1 MKTEL
6 IASWK
11 LVTNNLREMYIITTV
26 SGAIVWVPK
35 TQFDTNAEQITYKL
49 LTKGSKYTNSKGEE
63 AELQADRNEYFGA
76 GKQIVKK
83 YDAKEMIDYLVSKG
97 VTPQFSMS

>member
-11 LVTNNLREMYIITTV
+11 LVSAKGREMYIVTTN
-26 SGAIVWVPK
+26 SGQTVWVPK
-35 TQFDTNAEQITYKL
+35 HQFDTNAEQITYEIK
-49 LTKGSKYTNSKGEE
+49 KAGDAYVNSAGEKTNLK
-63 AELQADRNEYFGA
+63 ADRNEFLGC

-83 YDAKEMIDYLVSKG
+83 FSTLEIMDHLVSKG
-97 VTPQFSMS
+97 ITPSFSMS